1 MVDARRSLDRLL
13 DLQEITDLLHR
24 YARALDEKDWSLL
37 ATCFTA
43 DAVAFYGEV
52 LGRQEGVTAIEQVC
66 RAALGHLDSSQHVIS
81 NPEIHIDGDAAT
93 ARCYVHAQHTKAGTP
108 GGDNMTI
115 GGTYLDELVRT
126 ADGWRIR
133 QRELRFLWQEGNQAV
148 LGG

>member
-1 MVDARRSLDRLL
+1 MTAARRSLEHLL
-13 DLQEITDLLHR
+13 DLQEIIDLLHR
-24 YARALDEKDWSLL
+24 YACALDEKDWPLL

-43 DAVAFYGEV
+43 DAVALYGEA
-52 LGRQEGVTAIEQVC
+52 LGRQEGFAAIENVC
-66 RAALGHLDSSQHVIS
+66 RAALGHLDSSQHMIS
-81 NPEIHIDGDAAT
+81 NPEIQVEGDTAT

-108 GGDNMTI
+108 GGDNVTI

-133 QRELRFLWQEGNQAV
+133 HRELRFLWQEGNQAV